1 MGTKLEIER
10 KFLVK
15 FPSSWSAL
23 AELFDG
29 IVDVKRISQTYLKA
43 EQGEQAS
50 RVRKTVEGL
59 SGDTETVYHRNQKKP
74 TGDTGVHEETESEIT
89 EKEYNRALKKSN
101 PDKCAIEKTRFV
113 FKWHDQ
119 IFELDLFK
127 GHLKGLAI
135 LEIELENKDD
145 KVELPPFL
153 KVVKEVTKD
162 KSFTNFSLADK
173 KLKEKSR
180 HVGS

>member
-15 FPSSWSAL
+15 FPTSWSDL

-43 EQGEQAS
+43 EEGKQAA
-50 RVRKTVEGL
+50 RVRKTIEGL
-59 SGDTETVYHRNQKKP
+59 SGDTETVYHHNQKKP

-89 EKEYNRALKKSN
+89 EKEYNQSLKKSN
-101 PDKCAIEKTRFV
+101 PDKCSVEKTRFV

-119 IFELDLFK
+119 VFELDLFK

-135 LEIELENKDD
+135 LEIELDDKDA

-153 KVVKEVTKD
+153 RIVKEVTKD
-162 KSFTNFSLADK
+162 KRFTNFSLADK
-173 KLKEKSR
+173 KMKK
-180 HVGS
+180 